1 MKIEIYLDLETQST
15 RPNASIW
22 QLGACGRLIDD
33 DGKVVTNSHPDDNV
47 LVTLCSNDG
56 DNPFAGATKGHIE
69 QSTLDWLH
77 EHNLKPDFKTAKAFA
92 FLDYP
97 TDGLKGF
104 RASVANM
111 VEGMF
116 VAVGLNNP
124 FQDKPQQAVLGDRR
138 LVTVYTWGNFDH
150 TILETAMKEHDLEPP
165 FHYASSC
172 SLRDV
177 HRFLNLPRDFRPDT
191 SSHNALVDALALRYF
206 HGTLQRAVTVEVNHD
221 LLR

>member
-22 QLGACGRLIDD
+22 QLGACSRLIDD
-33 DGKVVTNSHPDDNV
+33 DGKVVANSNPDDDV
-47 LVTLCSNDG
+47 LVTLCSNDR

-69 QSTLDWLH
+69 QATLDWLR
-77 EHNLKPDFKTAKAFA
+77 EHNLKPDFNSTNAFTSIDSP
-92 FLDYP
+92 LL
-97 TDGLKGF
+97 GLQVF
-104 RASVANM
+104 RAYVASM
-111 VEGMF
+111 VQGMF
-116 VAVGLNNP
+116 VGVDLNNP
-124 FQDKPQQAVLGDRR
+124 FHDKPQQYVLADRR

-191 SSHNALVDALALRYF
+191 GNHNALADALALRQF
-206 HGTLQRAVTVEVNHD
+206 HETLQRAVTVEVNHD